1 MNVEIV
7 NGVGNQDRAKVNSD
21 NRLLVDS
28 VSLSDIAD
36 KAINKEVSYILA
48 SGFISLTTTGSFN
61 GLMYLKGLDS
71 SNNFHIERIRICS
84 NASGSL
90 QIKMLHTCTTG
101 TLISDANAGTISNT
115 VIGSSNTL
123 TNILTVYVA
132 SADGKTV
139 TDGTLFTQY
148 QQNLL
153 GHSSQEY
160 EGSII
165 IKKDQTLAIVAKP
178 SASCDICIEV
188 LGYVKI
194 NNK

>member
-7 NGVGNQDRAKVNSD
+7 NGVGDQNRAEVNSE
-21 NRLLVDS
+21 NRLLVEA
-28 VSLSDIAD
+28 VTLPHIAHE
-36 KAINKEVSYILA
+36 AIDDEAAYILA
-48 SGFISLTTTGSFN
+48 SDFISLTTTGSFN

-71 SNNFHIERIRICS
+71 DYHFHIQRIRICS

-90 QIKMLHTCTTG
+90 QVKMLHTCSTG
-101 TLISDANAGTISNT
+101 TLISDANAGNISNT
-115 VIGSSNTL
+115 VIGSANTL
-123 TNILTVYVA
+123 TNLLTVYSA

-153 GHSSQEY
+153 GHSNQEY
-160 EGSII
+160 DGSIL

-188 LGYVKI
+188 LGYVEPKH
-194 NNK
+194 K